1 MIPEQ
6 TFYTPASAAGIVH
19 PLRQMLPVLERW
31 RNAGIERLL
40 LCHQRPQAG
49 MHPAP
54 HTRVLLPLDLAALR
68 GPQPWPGRSLPGH
81 YGDAEALL
89 ASLLAE
95 WLFVASFRACA
106 ESLAGEHASRLL
118 AMQNAERNIEERL
131 AALHTLFNHQR
142 QEAITTELLDVM
154 VGFEAVLDQA
164 RQ

>member
-1 MIPEQ
+1 M
-6 TFYTPASAAGIVH
+6 AGAFVA
-19 PLRQMLPVLERW
+19 W
-31 RNAGIERLL
+31 
-40 LCHQRPQAG
+40 
-49 MHPAP
+49 
-54 HTRVLLPLDLAALR
+54 ALR
-68 GPQPWPGRSLPGH
+68 RRGSVARVP
-81 YGDAEALL
+81 
-89 ASLLAE
+89 LAE